1 MGKKKRSKAYYK
13 GKLVDRVCTLI
24 LLIIIFVLI
33 VYIGQEA
40 VKEKLRYLRKVK
52 ELAGQSKDK
61 ADFIRQVKANFPT
74 YEGDNYLEMSA
85 SALFK

>member
-24 LLIIIFVLI
+24 LLVIIFVLI

-40 VKEKLRYLRKVK
+40 VKEQNHASEIV
-52 ELAGQSKDK
+52 Q
-61 ADFIRQVKANFPT
+61 
-74 YEGDNYLEMSA
+74 EMESQD
-85 SALFK
+85 

>member
-24 LLIIIFVLI
+24 LRVIIFVLI

-40 VKEKLRYLRKVK
+40 VKEQNHASEIV
-52 ELAGQSKDK
+52 Q
-61 ADFIRQVKANFPT
+61 
-74 YEGDNYLEMSA
+74 EMESQD
-85 SALFK
+85 